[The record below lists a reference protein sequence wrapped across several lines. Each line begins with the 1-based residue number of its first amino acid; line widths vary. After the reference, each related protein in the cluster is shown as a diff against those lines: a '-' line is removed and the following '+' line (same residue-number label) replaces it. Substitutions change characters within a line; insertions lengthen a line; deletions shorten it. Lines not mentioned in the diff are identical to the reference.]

1 MSLEDK
7 DVDTLSNEE
16 LDQNTDTN
24 VDTDNTDTG
33 TDDLDS
39 VDDSEVESDIDS
51 DTNSEDNDSDESQ
64 NNLSDMSDEEF
75 LALMNSKG
83 TITATNSDK
92 KTKTDTNVPKDTN
105 KRKSDAVDDKL
116 KDQNTDK
123 EPTKVDNQE
132 VDYKSIYE
140 QVFKPFKA
148 NGKEITPKS
157 VEDIISLMQ
166 MGANYTKK
174 MQLMAPM
181 KKVVQSLD
189 NAKIDEQEL
198 NFLIDVSKG
207 DKEAIKQLLI
217 KHKIDPLEI
226 DLDGDN
232 TYSPRNNI
240 ASDEDVEFNDTLMDI
255 HDSLPRIQEILN
267 NTWDDNSKKAIL
279 KDPRL
284 MRALHEEVQ
293 MGRFDEVQKRLEAE
307 KTFGRYKGVSDVD
320 AYIDLVSKMEQERMK
335 TKTQP
340 ETPTKTESTKKIP
353 DKSKAAP
360 TKGKTSKSS
369 SSLTAKDL
377 LSMSDDEF
385 NKLSE
390 RDLV

>member
-7 DVDTLSNEE
+7 DVDTLNNEE

-51 DTNSEDNDSDESQ
+51 EDNDSDESQ
-64 NNLSDMSDEEF
+64 NKLSDMSDEEF
-75 LALMNSKG
+75 LALMDSKG

-307 KTFGRYKGVSDVD
+307 KTFGRYRGVSDVN

-340 ETPTKTESTKKIP
+340 ETPTRTESTKKIP

>member
-7 DVDTLSNEE
+7 DVDTLNNEE

-39 VDDSEVESDIDS
+39 VDDSEVESDIDR

-64 NNLSDMSDEEF
+64 NKLSDMSDEEF
-75 LALMNSKG
+75 LALMDSKG

-207 DKEAIKQLLI
+207 DKEAIKQLLV

-307 KTFGRYKGVSDVD
+307 KTFGRYKGVSDVN

-335 TKTQP
+335 TKIQP
-340 ETPTKTESTKKIP
+340 ETPIRTESTKKIP

>member
-7 DVDTLSNEE
+7 DVDTLNNEE

-51 DTNSEDNDSDESQ
+51 DTNSEANDSDESQ

-75 LALMNSKG
+75 LALMDSKG
-83 TITATNSDK
+83 TITATNSDN

-267 NTWDDNSKKAIL
+267 NTWDDNSKKVIL

-340 ETPTKTESTKKIP
+340 ETPTRTESTKKIP

>member
-7 DVDTLSNEE
+7 DVDTLNNEE

-75 LALMNSKG
+75 LALMDSKG
-83 TITATNSDK
+83 TITATNSDN

>member
-75 LALMNSKG
+75 LALMDSKG

>member
-7 DVDTLSNEE
+7 DVDTLNNEE

-39 VDDSEVESDIDS
+39 VDDSEVESDIDT
-51 DTNSEDNDSDESQ
+51 DSEDNDSDESQ
-64 NNLSDMSDEEF
+64 NKLSDMSDEEF
-75 LALMNSKG
+75 LALMDSKG

-232 TYSPRNNI
+232 TYSPKNNI

-255 HDSLPRIQEILN
+255 HDSLPKIQEILN
-267 NTWDDNSKKAIL
+267 KTWDDNSKKAIL

-335 TKTQP
+335 TKTQL
-340 ETPTKTESTKKIP
+340 ETPIRTEATKKIP

>member
-7 DVDTLSNEE
+7 DVDTLNNEE

-64 NNLSDMSDEEF
+64 NKLSDMSDEEF

-105 KRKSDAVDDKL
+105 KRKSDAVDNKL

-340 ETPTKTESTKKIP
+340 ETPTRTESTKKIP

>member
-7 DVDTLSNEE
+7 DVDTLNNEE

-51 DTNSEDNDSDESQ
+51 EDNDSDESQ

-75 LALMNSKG
+75 LALMDSKG

-255 HDSLPRIQEILN
+255 HDSLPKIQEILN
-267 NTWDDNSKKAIL
+267 KTWDDNSKKAIL

-307 KTFGRYKGVSDVD
+307 KTFGRYRGISDVD

-340 ETPTKTESTKKIP
+340 ETPTRTESTKKIP

>member
-7 DVDTLSNEE
+7 NVDTLNNEE

-39 VDDSEVESDIDS
+39 VDDSEVESDTD
-51 DTNSEDNDSDESQ
+51 SEDDDFDESQ
-64 NNLSDMSDEEF
+64 NELSDMSDEEF
-75 LALMNSKG
+75 LALMDSKG

-92 KTKTDTNVPKDTN
+92 KTKTNTNVPKGTN

-123 EPTKVDNQE
+123 ELTKVDNQE

-148 NGKEITPKS
+148 NGKEITPKT
-157 VEDIISLMQ
+157 VEDVISLMQ

-232 TYSPRNNI
+232 TYSPKNNI

-255 HDSLPRIQEILN
+255 HDSLPKIQEILN
-267 NTWDDNSKKAIL
+267 KTWDDNSKKAIL

-307 KTFGRYKGVSDVD
+307 KTFGRYKGISDVD

-340 ETPTKTESTKKIP
+340 ETPIRTESTKKIP

>member
-7 DVDTLSNEE
+7 DVDTLNNEE

-64 NNLSDMSDEEF
+64 NKLSDMSDEEF
-75 LALMNSKG
+75 LALMDSKG

-320 AYIDLVSKMEQERMK
+320 AYIDLVSKMEQERTK
-335 TKTQP
+335 TKIQP
-340 ETPTKTESTKKIP
+340 ETPIRTESTKKIP

>member
-7 DVDTLSNEE
+7 DVDTLNNEE

-51 DTNSEDNDSDESQ
+51 EDNDSDESQ

-75 LALMNSKG
+75 LALMDSKG

-307 KTFGRYKGVSDVD
+307 KTFGRYKGVSDVN

-340 ETPTKTESTKKIP
+340 ETPTRTESTKKIP

>member
-7 DVDTLSNEE
+7 DVDTLNNEE

-64 NNLSDMSDEEF
+64 NKLSDMSDEEF

-92 KTKTDTNVPKDTN
+92 KTKTDTDVPKDTN

-307 KTFGRYKGVSDVD
+307 KTFGRYKGISDVD

-340 ETPTKTESTKKIP
+340 ETPTRTESTKKIP

>member
-7 DVDTLSNEE
+7 DVDTLNNEE

-307 KTFGRYKGVSDVD
+307 KTFGRYKGISDVD

-340 ETPTKTESTKKIP
+340 ETPTRTESTKKIP

>member
-7 DVDTLSNEE
+7 DVDTLNNEE

-39 VDDSEVESDIDS
+39 VDDSEVESDTDID
-51 DTNSEDNDSDESQ
+51 SEDNDSDESQ
-64 NNLSDMSDEEF
+64 NKLSDMSDEEF
-75 LALMNSKG
+75 LALMDSKG

-105 KRKSDAVDDKL
+105 KRKSDAVDNKL

-255 HDSLPRIQEILN
+255 HDSLPKIQEILN

-340 ETPTKTESTKKIP
+340 ETPTRTESTKKIP

>member
-7 DVDTLSNEE
+7 DVDTLNNEE

-51 DTNSEDNDSDESQ
+51 EDNDSDESQ

-75 LALMNSKG
+75 LALMDSKG

-140 QVFKPFKA
+140 QVFKPLKA

-226 DLDGDN
+226 DLDNDN

-267 NTWDDNSKKAIL
+267 NIVTGKQIG
-279 KDPRL
+279 
-284 MRALHEEVQ
+284 RAHV
-293 MGRFDEVQKRLEAE
+293 
-307 KTFGRYKGVSDVD
+307 
-320 AYIDLVSKMEQERMK
+320 
-335 TKTQP
+335 
-340 ETPTKTESTKKIP
+340 
-353 DKSKAAP
+353 
-360 TKGKTSKSS
+360 
-369 SSLTAKDL
+369 
-377 LSMSDDEF
+377 
-385 NKLSE
+385 
-390 RDLV
+390 

>member
-1 MSLEDK
+1 
-7 DVDTLSNEE
+7 
-16 LDQNTDTN
+16 
-24 VDTDNTDTG
+24 
-33 TDDLDS
+33 
-39 VDDSEVESDIDS
+39 
-51 DTNSEDNDSDESQ
+51 
-64 NNLSDMSDEEF
+64 MSDEEF
-75 LALMNSKG
+75 LALMDSKG

-255 HDSLPRIQEILN
+255 HDSLPKIQEILN

-340 ETPTKTESTKKIP
+340 ETPTRTESTKKIP

>member
-64 NNLSDMSDEEF
+64 NKLSDMSDEEF
-75 LALMNSKG
+75 LALMGSKG

-307 KTFGRYKGVSDVD
+307 KTFGRYKGISDVD

-340 ETPTKTESTKKIP
+340 ETPTRTESTKKIP

>member
-7 DVDTLSNEE
+7 DVDTLNNEE

-33 TDDLDS
+33 TDNLDS

-64 NNLSDMSDEEF
+64 NKLSDMSDEEF
-75 LALMNSKG
+75 LALMGSKG

-293 MGRFDEVQKRLEAE
+293 MGRFDEVQKRLETE

>member
-7 DVDTLSNEE
+7 DVDTLNNEE

-51 DTNSEDNDSDESQ
+51 DTNSEANDSDESQ

-75 LALMNSKG
+75 LALMDSKG

-105 KRKSDAVDDKL
+105 KRKSDTVDDKL

-307 KTFGRYKGVSDVD
+307 KTFGRYKGVSDVN

>member
-7 DVDTLSNEE
+7 DVDTLNNEE

-75 LALMNSKG
+75 LALMDSKG

-255 HDSLPRIQEILN
+255 HDSLPKIQEILN

-307 KTFGRYKGVSDVD
+307 KTFGRYRGVSDVN

-340 ETPTKTESTKKIP
+340 ETLTRTESTKKIP

>member
-1 MSLEDK
+1 
-7 DVDTLSNEE
+7 
-16 LDQNTDTN
+16 
-24 VDTDNTDTG
+24 
-33 TDDLDS
+33 
-39 VDDSEVESDIDS
+39 
-51 DTNSEDNDSDESQ
+51 
-64 NNLSDMSDEEF
+64 MSDEEF
-75 LALMNSKG
+75 LALMDSKG

-232 TYSPRNNI
+232 TYSPKNNI

-255 HDSLPRIQEILN
+255 HDSLPKIQEILN
-267 NTWDDNSKKAIL
+267 KTWDDNSKKAIL

-307 KTFGRYKGVSDVD
+307 KTFGRYKGISDVD

-340 ETPTKTESTKKIP
+340 TTESTKKIP

>member
-7 DVDTLSNEE
+7 DVDTLNNEE

-64 NNLSDMSDEEF
+64 NKLSDMSDEEF
-75 LALMNSKG
+75 LALMDSKG

-92 KTKTDTNVPKDTN
+92 KTKTDTDVPKDTN
-105 KRKSDAVDDKL
+105 KRKSDAVDNKL

-340 ETPTKTESTKKIP
+340 ETPTRTESTKKIP

>member
-7 DVDTLSNEE
+7 DVDTLNNEE

-39 VDDSEVESDIDS
+39 VDDNEVESDIDS

-64 NNLSDMSDEEF
+64 NKLSDMSDEEF
-75 LALMNSKG
+75 LALMDSKG

-307 KTFGRYKGVSDVD
+307 KTFGRYRGISDVN

-335 TKTQP
+335 TKIQP
-340 ETPTKTESTKKIP
+340 ETPIRTESTKKIP

>member
-7 DVDTLSNEE
+7 DVDTLNNEE

-39 VDDSEVESDIDS
+39 VDDSEVESDTDID
-51 DTNSEDNDSDESQ
+51 SEDNDSDESQ
-64 NNLSDMSDEEF
+64 NKLSDMSDEEF
-75 LALMNSKG
+75 LALMDSKG

-92 KTKTDTNVPKDTN
+92 KTKTDTDVPKDTN
-105 KRKSDAVDDKL
+105 KRKSDAVDNKL

-307 KTFGRYKGVSDVD
+307 KTFGRYKGISDVN

-340 ETPTKTESTKKIP
+340 ETPTRTESTKKIP

>member
-7 DVDTLSNEE
+7 DVDTLNNEE

-51 DTNSEDNDSDESQ
+51 EDNDSDESQ

-75 LALMNSKG
+75 LALMDSKG

-307 KTFGRYKGVSDVD
+307 KTFGRYKGISDVD

>member
-7 DVDTLSNEE
+7 DVDTLNNEE

-64 NNLSDMSDEEF
+64 NKLSDMSDEEF
-75 LALMNSKG
+75 LALMDSKG

-105 KRKSDAVDDKL
+105 KRKSDTVDDKL

-307 KTFGRYKGVSDVD
+307 KTFGRYKGVSDVN

>member
-7 DVDTLSNEE
+7 DVDTLNNEE

-39 VDDSEVESDIDS
+39 VDDSEVESDIDT
-51 DTNSEDNDSDESQ
+51 DSEDNDSDESQ

-75 LALMNSKG
+75 LALMDSKG

-105 KRKSDAVDDKL
+105 KRKSDTVDDKL

-226 DLDGDN
+226 DLDNDN

-240 ASDEDVEFNDTLMDI
+240 ASDEDVELHDTLMDI
-255 HDSLPRIQEILN
+255 HDSLPKIQEILN

-307 KTFGRYKGVSDVD
+307 KTFGRYKGISDVN

-335 TKTQP
+335 TKIQP
-340 ETPTKTESTKKIP
+340 ETLTRTESTKKIP

>member
-7 DVDTLSNEE
+7 DVDTLNNEE

-64 NNLSDMSDEEF
+64 NKLSDMSDEEF
-75 LALMNSKG
+75 LALMDSKG

-255 HDSLPRIQEILN
+255 HDSLPKIQEILN

-307 KTFGRYKGVSDVD
+307 KTFGRYKGVSDVN

-335 TKTQP
+335 TKIQP
-340 ETPTKTESTKKIP
+340 ETPIRTESTKKIP

>member
-7 DVDTLSNEE
+7 DVDTLNNEE

-64 NNLSDMSDEEF
+64 NKLSDMSDEEF

-207 DKEAIKQLLI
+207 DKEAIKQLFI

-307 KTFGRYKGVSDVD
+307 KTFGRYKGISDVD

-340 ETPTKTESTKKIP
+340 ETPTRTESTKKIP

>member
-7 DVDTLSNEE
+7 DVDTLNNEE

-39 VDDSEVESDIDS
+39 VDDSEVESDT
-51 DTNSEDNDSDESQ
+51 DTDSEDNDSDESQ

-75 LALMNSKG
+75 LALMDSKG

-92 KTKTDTNVPKDTN
+92 KTKTDTNVPEDTN
-105 KRKSDAVDDKL
+105 KRKSDAVDNKL

-226 DLDGDN
+226 DLDDDN

-255 HDSLPRIQEILN
+255 HDSLPKIQEILN

-307 KTFGRYKGVSDVD
+307 KTFGRYRGVSDVN

-340 ETPTKTESTKKIP
+340 ETLTRTESTKKIP

>member
-7 DVDTLSNEE
+7 DVDTLNNEE

-51 DTNSEDNDSDESQ
+51 EDNDSDESQ
-64 NNLSDMSDEEF
+64 NKLSDMSDEEF
-75 LALMNSKG
+75 LALMDSKG

-307 KTFGRYKGVSDVD
+307 KTFGRYKGISDVD

>member
-7 DVDTLSNEE
+7 DVDTLNNEE

-75 LALMNSKG
+75 LALMGSKG
-83 TITATNSDK
+83 TITATNSDN

>member
-7 DVDTLSNEE
+7 DVDTLNNEE

-39 VDDSEVESDIDS
+39 VDDSEVESDIDT
-51 DTNSEDNDSDESQ
+51 DSEDNDSDESQ
-64 NNLSDMSDEEF
+64 NKLSDMSDEEF
-75 LALMNSKG
+75 LALMDSER

-105 KRKSDAVDDKL
+105 NRKSDAVDDKL

>member
-7 DVDTLSNEE
+7 DVDTLNNEE

-51 DTNSEDNDSDESQ
+51 EDNDSDESQ
-64 NNLSDMSDEEF
+64 NKLSDMSDEEF
-75 LALMNSKG
+75 LALMDSKG

-105 KRKSDAVDDKL
+105 KRKSDAVDNKL

-340 ETPTKTESTKKIP
+340 ETPTRTESTKKIP

>member
-7 DVDTLSNEE
+7 DVDTLNNEE

-51 DTNSEDNDSDESQ
+51 EDNDSDESQ
-64 NNLSDMSDEEF
+64 NKLSDMSDEEF
-75 LALMNSKG
+75 LALMDSKG

-307 KTFGRYKGVSDVD
+307 KTFGRYKGVSDVN

-335 TKTQP
+335 TKIQP
-340 ETPTKTESTKKIP
+340 ETPIRTESTKKIP

>member
-7 DVDTLSNEE
+7 DVDTLNNEE

-51 DTNSEDNDSDESQ
+51 EDNDSDESQ

-75 LALMNSKG
+75 LALMDSKG
-83 TITATNSDK
+83 TITATDSDK
-92 KTKTDTNVPKDTN
+92 KTKTNTNVPKDTN
-105 KRKSDAVDDKL
+105 KRKSDAVDNKL

-340 ETPTKTESTKKIP
+340 ETPTRTESTKKIP

>member
-7 DVDTLSNEE
+7 DVDTLNNEE

-39 VDDSEVESDIDS
+39 VDDSEVESDTDI

-340 ETPTKTESTKKIP
+340 ETPTRTESTKKIP

>member
-7 DVDTLSNEE
+7 DVDTLNNEE

-64 NNLSDMSDEEF
+64 NKLSDMSDEEF

-92 KTKTDTNVPKDTN
+92 KTKTDTDVPKDTN

-255 HDSLPRIQEILN
+255 HDSLPKIQEILN
-267 NTWDDNSKKAIL
+267 KTWDDNSKKAIL

-307 KTFGRYKGVSDVD
+307 KTFGRYKGISDVD

-340 ETPTKTESTKKIP
+340 ETPTRTESTKKIP

>member
-7 DVDTLSNEE
+7 DVDTLNNEE

-75 LALMNSKG
+75 LALMGSKG
-83 TITATNSDK
+83 TITATDSDK